1 MNRQEEEE
9 SSTTD
14 KNCTTKQEQEQVSDM
29 SAIPVAMDKVAA
41 AALRSV
47 LQRVSQAAEKAGRGS
62 QQIRV
67 VAVIARGYRV
77 AFHWNL
83 QSNKV
88 KPLLASVPN
97 LDMVE
102 SVDDEKIA
110 NHLDRAVGNL
120 GRKPLKVLVQV
131 NTSGEEY
138 NMILTSVC
146 LFRLEVEWHLGS
158 DAAFCSTFE
167 WLSGS
172 DAASHATASELC
184 IYYYLGVSFKT
195 ACSRLPPPESGSA
208 KKLLPAEQS
217 PCRSSHA
224 KSGVEP
230 SGCVELAK
238 HVIQSCTNLQFCGL
252 MTIGMLDYTSTPEN
266 FKVALANCRNEVCKA
281 LGIPEE
287 QCELSM
293 GMSNDFEQA
302 VKFVHIPN
310 EFWNSVVASLKIFY
324 S

>member
-9 SSTTD
+9 PNTTD

-41 AALRSV
+41 VALRSV

-67 VAVIARGYRV
+67 VAVSKTKPVSLIKQVYDVGHRCFGENYAQEFIEKAPQLPEDIEWHFIG
-77 AFHWNL
+77 NL

-131 NTSGEEY
+131 NTSGEE
-138 NMILTSVC
+138 S
-146 LFRLEVEWHLGS
+146 
-158 DAAFCSTFE
+158 
-167 WLSGS
+167 
-172 DAASHATASELC
+172 
-184 IYYYLGVSFKT
+184 
-195 ACSRLPPPESGSA
+195 
-208 KKLLPAEQS
+208 
-217 PCRSSHA
+217 

-266 FKVALANCRNEVCKA
+266 FKALANCRSEVCKA

-302 VKFVHIPN
+302 IEMGSTNVRIG
-310 EFWNSVVASLKIFY
+310 STIFGPREY
-324 S
+324 PKKK